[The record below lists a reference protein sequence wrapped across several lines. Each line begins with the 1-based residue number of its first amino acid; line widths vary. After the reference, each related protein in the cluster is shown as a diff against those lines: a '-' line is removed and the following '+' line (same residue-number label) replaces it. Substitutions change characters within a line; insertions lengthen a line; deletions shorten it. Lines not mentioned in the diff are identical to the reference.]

1 MCNSPNQHR
10 DKKQIQGSVQ
20 RSSYD
25 LRYVSEKK
33 RIDGERGKI
42 LYVH

>member
-10 DKKQIQGSVQ
+10 DKKQIQGSAQ

-25 LRYVSEKK
+25 TRYVSEKK
-33 RIDGERGKI
+33 LIDWE
-42 LYVH
+42 